1 MLRAVIF
8 DLDGTL
14 YESRQF
20 PLRLI
25 LSDPFHIGCLAAERK
40 CRKLL
45 RDRHFESSREYYEA
59 LFTLMG
65 KGSQKRTLK
74 ARDWFYNRY
83 MPNQVRIIRDRFGAR
98 EGVKLMLKSLRDRG
112 YKIALLSDYCFA
124 KEKLAA
130 CGLSVSDFDA
140 VWESPEL
147 GGLKPRRE
155 VFLKACAALGVKP
168 AEALMVGD
176 KMSTDGGALAA
187 GLKFIRIGK
196 GSECRESSAAA
207 EISAGPRSARPIL
220 TSVSAS
226 MLWDDFL
233 RYAKSLPALAVKKVI
248 NF

>member
-1 MLRAVIF
+1 MLRAIIF

-45 RDRHFESSREYYEA
+45 RDRHFDNIRDYYEA

-65 KGSQKRTLK
+65 KGSQRR
-74 ARDWFYNRY
+74 ARRCCDWFVKRY
-83 MPNQVRIIRDRFGAR
+83 MPSQVRIIRKSFGPR
-98 EGVKLMLKSLRDRG
+98 EGVKDMLKKLRRKG
-112 YKIALLSDYCFA
+112 YKLALLSDYGFA
-124 KEKLAA
+124 NEKLAA
-130 CGLSVSDFDA
+130 IGLFASDFDA
-140 VWESPEL
+140 VWESPAL

-155 VFLKACAALGVKP
+155 VFLKACSALGVQP

-176 KMSTDGGALAA
+176 KASTDGGALAA
-187 GLKFIRIGK
+187 GLRFIRIANSLGR
-196 GSECRESSAAA
+196 SERSQVEDLSRP
-207 EISAGPRSARPIL
+207 GSARPMQ
-220 TSVSAS
+220 TST
-226 MLWDDFL
+226 MLWIEFL
-233 RYAKSLPALAVKKVI
+233 RYADSLPELAVKNVI

>member
-40 CRKLL
+40 CRKQL
-45 RDRHFESSREYYEA
+45 RDRHFDNVREYYGA
-59 LFTLMG
+59 LFALMG
-65 KGSQKRTLK
+65 KGSQKRTLR
-74 ARDWFYNRY
+74 ARDWFLKRY
-83 MPNQVRIIRDRFGAR
+83 MPNQVRIIRKRFGPR
-98 EGVKLMLKSLRDRG
+98 EGVKEMLQSLRAKG
-112 YKIALLSDYCFA
+112 YKLALLSDYGFA

-155 VFLKACAALGVKP
+155 VFLKACAALGVQP
-168 AEALMVGD
+168 GEALMVGD
-176 KMSTDGGALAA
+176 KASTDGGALAA
-187 GLKFIRIGK
+187 GLRFIRIVN
-196 GSECRESSAAA
+196 SEKQRESSQAAQL
-207 EISAGPRSARPIL
+207 SSGPGSARPIP
-220 TSVSAS
+220 SAL
-226 MLWDDFL
+226 LWVEFL
-233 RYAKSLPALAVKKVI
+233 RRCDSMPALAARDVI